1 MVDLHKLGKGDLAAA
16 QQESKRVRRI
26 RARACAQVASGEL
39 SAADVLC
46 SDDPVLGRLRVGRL
60 VRAKD
65 GIGKK
70 RAAELLG
77 RLGIS
82 PDKTLRSLGCNQR
95 RALIDELDGPPRP

>member
-1 MVDLHKLGKGDLAAA
+1 MDLHELGKGDIAAA
-16 QQESKRVRRI
+16 QQESRRVRRI

-39 SAADVLC
+39 AAADVLC
-46 SDDPVLGRLRVGRL
+46 SDDPVLGRLRVGRF

-70 RAAELLG
+70 RSADLLG

-82 PDKTLRSLGCNQR
+82 PDRTLRSLGCNQR
-95 RALIDELDGPPRP
+95 RALIDELDGPPHP